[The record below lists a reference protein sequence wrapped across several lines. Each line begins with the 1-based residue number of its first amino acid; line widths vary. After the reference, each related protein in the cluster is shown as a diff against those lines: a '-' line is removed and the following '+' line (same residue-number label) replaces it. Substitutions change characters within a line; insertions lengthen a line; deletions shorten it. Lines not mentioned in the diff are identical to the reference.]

1 MLNFKTNS
9 GLGKIVR
16 FFGSKTF
23 TAQKYNRTAFS
34 ENRIETLGIKLG
46 EQKDYSKFIPY
57 SSHIALFLKK
67 GLVFIS
73 IIFAIKSMKPWMVI
87 FLPSLRRK

>member
-57 SSHIALFLKK
+57 SS
-67 GLVFIS
+67 S
-73 IIFAIKSMKPWMVI
+73 YCTECRDYP
-87 FLPSLRRK
+87 